1 MNTIRE
7 INVGEHIPVT
17 MSMGVGIGGGSL
29 EDAMQSAKAALDLAL
44 GRGGDQV
51 LIKEGEKYLF
61 YGAKAG
67 EVGRNGRIRARVKA
81 DALWVWDTAMGIW
94 TALAPAWGFVPLQEL
109 WAKNAAL

>member
-17 MSMGVGIGGGSL
+17 MSMGIGIGGGSL

-67 EVGRNGRIRARVKA
+67 EVGRNGRI
-81 DALWVWDTAMGIW
+81 W